1 MTSYRN
7 TGNNAYSIGS
17 EPPTIT
23 WTVVSGDTASFRV
36 YVEDDDRNPLDLSTW
51 TLAMDI
57 VRTGTTSTETIVAL
71 TPTITED
78 DDATGSFTVS
88 LSSSDSQAL
97 ETDDEFD
104 IQISDTDRVWTLAK
118 GKMIIIDDIT
128 ADPTS

>member
-23 WTVVSGDTASFRV
+23 WTVVRGDTASFRV

-51 TLAMDI
+51 TLAMDVI
-57 VRTGTTSTETIVAL
+57 RPSEDNDLIISL

-78 DDATGSFTVS
+78 DDETGSFTVS
-88 LSSSDSQAL
+88 LTDADSESL

-104 IQISDTDRVWTLAK
+104 IQISDEDRVWTIAK
-118 GKMIIIDDIT
+118 GKMIIIEDIT
-128 ADPTS
+128 GAPTS

>member
-7 TGNNAYSIGS
+7 TGSSAYSIGS

-57 VRTGTTSTETIVAL
+57 IRPSEDNDVIVSL

>member
-7 TGNNAYSIGS
+7 TGNSAYSIGS

-23 WTVVSGDTASFRV
+23 WTVVRGDTASFRV
-36 YVEDDDRNPLDLSTW
+36 YVDDDDRNPLDLSTW

-57 VRTGTTSTETIVAL
+57 VRPSEDNDVIVSL

-88 LSSSDSQAL
+88 LSSSDSQVL

-104 IQISDTDRVWTLAK
+104 IQISDPDRVWTLAK
-118 GKMIIIDDIT
+118 GTMIIIEDIT
-128 ADPTS
+128 SEPTS

>member
-7 TGNNAYSIGS
+7 TGSSAYSIGS

-57 VRTGTTSTETIVAL
+57 VRPSEDNDVIISL

-118 GKMIIIDDIT
+118 GTMIIIDDIT

>member
-1 MTSYRN
+1 MATYRSQ
-7 TGNNAYSIGS
+7 GNDTYSIGS

-23 WTVVSGDTASFRV
+23 WTVVRGDTASFRV

-57 VRTGTTSTETIVAL
+57 VRTSSTSTTTVVSL
-71 TPTITED
+71 TPTITEY

-88 LSSSDSQAL
+88 LNDADSELL

-104 IQISDTDRVWTLAK
+104 IQISDDSRVWTIAK
-118 GKMIIIDDIT
+118 GSMIVIEDIT
-128 ADPTS
+128 AGPTS